1 MPEVF
6 LKISGEVQG
15 IGFRYHTVR
24 QAQSLDLVG
33 WVRNAPDGT
42 VEILAQGPKQNL
54 EEFIAWAKT
63 EPPRFAQVKKIALMW
78 RKPQEIFSS
87 FEIRY

>member
-15 IGFRYHTVR
+15 VGFRYDTVS
-24 QAQSLDLVG
+24 QAQNLGLAG

-42 VEILAQGPKQNL
+42 VEILAQGQKQNL
-54 EEFIAWAKT
+54 EELIAWAKT
-63 EPPRFAQVKKIALMW
+63 GPRFQVQKVKLEW
-78 RKPQEIFSS
+78 RQPQAVFGS